1 MSKARIEYYSGK
13 KQDFTFWSK
22 RLTSQKNN
30 PTDGGETELIARV
43 KKSTKRS
50 FDNVREDKSESA
62 SR

>member
-13 KQDFTFWSK
+13 KQDFTFWSSK
-22 RLTSQKNN
+22 LTSQKNN
-30 PTDGGETELIARV
+30 PTEGETKLITKV
-43 KKSTKRS
+43 QSTKQS

>member
-13 KQDFTFWSK
+13 KQGFTFWSK

-30 PTDGGETELIARV
+30 PTDKGETKLITKV
-43 KKSTKRS
+43 QSTKRS
-50 FDNVREDKSESA
+50 FDNVREDKSASA